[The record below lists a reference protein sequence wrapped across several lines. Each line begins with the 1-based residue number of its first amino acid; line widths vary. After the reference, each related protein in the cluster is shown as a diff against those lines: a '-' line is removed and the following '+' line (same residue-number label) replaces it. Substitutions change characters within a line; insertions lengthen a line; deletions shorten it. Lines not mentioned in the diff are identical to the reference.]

1 MTTTK
6 RSATH
11 DTFAIER
18 IYPAAPSRVF
28 KAFADPAA
36 KSQWFAAPEEWESG
50 RYELDFRIGGRER
63 ASGRPP
69 GGLVHTY
76 EATYQDIVPDQRIV
90 TTYVMYLDQTRISV
104 SVATIELE
112 PSGRGTRLRLT
123 EQGVFLDGADTGAQR
138 ERGTR
143 ELLDALGRSLEREPA
158 RA

>member
-1 MTTTK
+1 MSATR

-11 DTFAIER
+11 NTFAIER
-18 IYPAAPSRVF
+18 TYPASPSRVF

-36 KSQWFAAPEEWESG
+36 KSQWFSGPEEWESG

-63 ASGRPP
+63 ASGGPP
-69 GGLVHTY
+69 GGPVHTY

-112 PSGRGTRLRLT
+112 PTGQGTRLRLT
-123 EQGVFLDGADTGAQR
+123 EQGVFLDGADTCAQR
-138 ERGTR
+138 EQGTR
-143 ELLDALGRSLEREPA
+143 ELLDALGRSLERETVKA
-158 RA
+158 